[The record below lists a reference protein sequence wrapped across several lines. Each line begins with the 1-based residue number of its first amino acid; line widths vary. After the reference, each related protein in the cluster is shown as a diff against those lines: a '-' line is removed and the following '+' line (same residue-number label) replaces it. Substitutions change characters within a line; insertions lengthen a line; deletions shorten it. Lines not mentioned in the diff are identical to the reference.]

1 MIEHFAGAFPVW
13 LAPTQVT
20 ILPVSDTFNDYA
32 YHVKSILAKQNIRVT
47 IDDAADS
54 LNKKIR
60 TAEMQKIPY
69 MLIIGEKE
77 QTESSVSVRVYKTK
91 EQYEMSLEQ
100 FGEQIVKEYEERSL

>member
-1 MIEHFAGAFPVW
+1 MIEHFAGAFPLW

-20 ILPVSDTFNDYA
+20 ILPVSDTFNEYA
-32 YHVKSILAKQNIRVT
+32 TQVKQHLINHDIRVQL
-47 IDDAADS
+47 DDSSES

-60 TAEMQKIPY
+60 NAELVKIPY

-77 QTESSVSVRVYKTK
+77 QTDDSVSVRVYKTK

-100 FGEQIVKEYEERSL
+100 FGEKIVTEYKNRSL